1 MVNKK
6 IVGIVASPRKGA
18 NTDTI
23 VQEVLDG
30 AKEAGAQTVKYY
42 LNDLK
47 YVGCQACMYCKQ
59 HKECRIDD
67 DAKKILNEIKSAEAV
82 VFGVPM
88 YFLQFNG
95 QFRLFEDRM
104 YSFMGTDFKP
114 NWPGT
119 KAVIVVS
126 QGNPSPS
133 MSSEAIEKFKIRA
146 SIIGLNV
153 VETIVQ
159 LDGNKP
165 NAAKEYPDILQ
176 KATATGKAL
185 VA

>member
-6 IVGIVASPRKGA
+6 VVGVVASPRKGA
-18 NTDTI
+18 NTDAI
-23 VQEVLDG
+23 VQAVLDG

-67 DAKKILNEIKSAEAV
+67 DAKKVLNEIKSAEAV

-88 YFLQFNG
+88 YFQQFNG
-95 QFRLFEDRM
+95 QYRLFEDRM

-119 KAVIVVS
+119 KAVLVVS
-126 QGNPSPS
+126 QGNPNPS
-133 MSSEAIEKFKIRA
+133 MSSGAIEQFKARA
-146 SIIGLNV
+146 NIIGFKLA
-153 VETIVQ
+153 ETIV
-159 LDGNKP
+159 LLGGNKP
-165 NAAKEYPDILQ
+165 TADKDVVQ
-176 KATATGKAL
+176 KAQATGKAL